1 MSTNKY
7 YDDNVD
13 IHQVLEIFEKKKH
26 EIGEFDI
33 VANLNYEAENYVV
46 YKNIFE
52 DTKQCEIIKNH
63 IDLVFDEFKKEI
75 RDRTDS
81 LVSGVTTDVSS
92 FASGK
97 SSIQIYAY
105 RYI

>member
-13 IHQVLEIFEKKKH
+13 IHQVLEIFEKTKH

-52 DTKQCEIIKNH
+52 DTKQ
-63 IDLVFDEFKKEI
+63 
-75 RDRTDS
+75 
-81 LVSGVTTDVSS
+81 
-92 FASGK
+92 
-97 SSIQIYAY
+97 
-105 RYI
+105 